1 MKKTSVVAKAMLLMI
16 GIIGVGLAIGYYGSR
31 PPRGVY
37 EVIYISPPKTNAPQ
51 AESDPG
57 IQTAVVGANPT
68 AAGQMQSFAPPSKDT
83 NEVAK
88 VAAERSA
95 KAKVVLQAFQEAVRL
110 NQVQEIKP
118 SGPTAAQ

>member
-51 AESDPG
+51 AEDLG

-118 SGPTAAQ
+118 NGPIVAQ